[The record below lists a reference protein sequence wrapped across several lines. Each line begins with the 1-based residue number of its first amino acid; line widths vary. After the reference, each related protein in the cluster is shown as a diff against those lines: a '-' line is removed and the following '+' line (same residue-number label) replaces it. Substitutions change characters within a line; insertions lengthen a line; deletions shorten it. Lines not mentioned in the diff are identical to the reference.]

1 MRTVRT
7 KLVALVLACV
17 APAVLGVVLRQRQ
30 AEKELLGQ
38 VERRVNGANRR
49 LAAELDEYQAN
60 ARLALT
66 LTQHSARFQQAL
78 FARETGPVERMVK
91 RLAAVYDQRIILA
104 ADAQGAILA
113 RGNADQGP
121 KSLDPD
127 ASPAF
132 GELLGGKPLTGMIPV
147 SFSDAPGY
155 ALVSAEPVLVTELP
169 TNNNPSSPAP
179 PPAPVP
185 GAKGAR
191 KPAVV
196 APPASASVPA
206 STASAPT
213 APARP
218 TAPMGTRVGSIV
230 LLTRITEKYL
240 GYLEPKLNSDLSIR
254 VNGKLVASSP
264 DNPGADLISM
274 AEAPAFKEV
283 GPKLFA
289 VKTFLPPKLQRPGME
304 VSVTAS
310 RDVTELRDTA
320 RKALYQQLGWLGAVL
335 VVVLGFALRFA
346 SRVGNAVRGIS
357 DAAEEVKVG
366 KYVNAPTI
374 RTGDELE
381 SLAEHF
387 NAMVQGL
394 KERDRLK
401 ETFGRYV
408 TRQVAEHLMK
418 GNLKLGGEL
427 VPVTVLFSDIRSFT
441 AISERM
447 EPPALL
453 DFLNEYFSGMVESV
467 LSHQGVVDKFIGDAI
482 MAVFGAPVPQP
493 DDALQA
499 VKAALEMQRRLA
511 KINENFRER
520 GLPEIRTGIGLHS
533 GQVVAGNMGH
543 IERMEYTVIGDA
555 VNLASRLESMT
566 KELKCDV
573 ILSEDLYKQVEA
585 DVVAEPLQRIKVKGR
600 EQDVMVYRLVGLKS
614 EAGA

>member
-17 APAVLGVVLRQRQ
+17 APAILGAVLRSRQ

-49 LAAELDEYQAN
+49 FEAEVGEYQAN
-60 ARLALT
+60 AKLALT

-78 FARETGPVERMVK
+78 FARESGPVERMVK

-104 ADAQGAILA
+104 ADVQGVVLA
-113 RGNADQGP
+113 RGNAEQGP
-121 KSLDPD
+121 KSLGPE
-127 ASPAF
+127 SSEAF
-132 GELLGGKPLTGMIPV
+132 AELVAGKPLVGMIPV
-147 SFSDAPGY
+147 QFTDGLSY
-155 ALVSAEPVLVTELP
+155 AMVSAEPVLVTELP
-169 TNNNPSSPAP
+169 TSNTG
-179 PPAPVP
+179 
-185 GAKGAR
+185 GAA
-191 KPAVV
+191 AL
-196 APPASASVPA
+196 APPA
-206 STASAPT
+206 
-213 APARP
+213 RP
-218 TAPMGTRVGSIV
+218 VAPMGTRVGSIV

-240 GYLEPKLNSDLSIR
+240 GYLEPKLNADLSIR

-264 DNPGADLISM
+264 DNPGAELVSH
-274 AEAPAFKEV
+274 AEAPTLKEV

-289 VKTFLPPKLQRPGME
+289 VKTFRPAKLQRPGMQVE
-304 VSVTAS
+304 LTAS

-320 RKALYQQLGWLGAVL
+320 RKDLYTQIGWLSAVL
-335 VVVLGFALRFA
+335 VVVLGLALRFA

-357 DAAEEVKVG
+357 DAAEQVKVG
-366 KYVNAPTI
+366 KYVNAPAI

-418 GNLKLGGEL
+418 GNMKLGGEL

-441 AISERM
+441 SISESM

-467 LSHQGVVDKFIGDAI
+467 MNHHGVVDKFIGDAI

-493 DDALQA
+493 DDPIQA
-499 VKAALEMQRRLA
+499 VRAALEMQSRLA
-511 KINENFRER
+511 KINENFKSR
-520 GLPEIRTGIGLHS
+520 GLPELRTGIGLHS

-543 IERMEYTVIGDA
+543 VERMEYTVIGDA
-555 VNLASRLESMT
+555 VNLASRLEGLT

-573 ILSEDLYKQVEA
+573 ILSEDLYEQVKA

-600 EQDVMVYRLVGLKS
+600 EQDVMVYRLIGLKTP
-614 EAGA
+614 EG